1 MNELKNFKN
10 GKIEKMFVDYQKIKK
25 RLTEQK
31 HKVNF
36 YNDVMESTLVTD
48 VGTVSKL
55 LNFKGVGRNTLFK
68 ILRKERLL

>member
-68 ILRKERLL
+68 ILRKKRLL